1 MNASLS
7 YSPITALAREVT
19 APQMFAAPALYV
31 VATPI
36 GNLADVT
43 LRALAVLAM
52 ADLIAAEDTRVAVRL
67 LQAYGID
74 GKRLV
79 RCDAHTERECESA
92 VLGVLA
98 QGARVALVSDA
109 GTPAVSDPGAALVQA
124 VRDAGHV
131 VVPVPGASSVL
142 TLLSAAGFTAT
153 AFRFDGFAPAKRS
166 ERDAWLRRLKDAR
179 ETMVFFEAPHRIAET
194 LRELAASLGHAGRR
208 VALGRE
214 LTKRFETIAVLPLA
228 EVPAW
233 LAQDAQRVQG
243 EWVVA
248 LEGAV
253 PEHATAH
260 AGEHDA
266 LLGALL
272 KHLPLKTAVAVAEEI
287 SGTPKNLL
295 YQRALDLKAASGA
308 DDCT

>member
-1 MNASLS
+1 M
-7 YSPITALAREVT
+7 
-19 APQMFAAPALYV
+19 

-52 ADLIAAEDTRVAVRL
+52 ADLIAAEDTRVASRL

-79 RCDAHTERECESA
+79 RCDAHTERDCERV
-92 VLGVLA
+92 VLGELA

-124 VRDAGHV
+124 VRDAGHA

-153 AFRFDGFAPAKRS
+153 AFRFDGFAPAKHS
-166 ERDAWLRRLKDAR
+166 ERDAWLRRLKAAH
-179 ETMVFFEAPHRIAET
+179 ETVVFFEAPHRIAVT
-194 LRELAASLGHAGRR
+194 LHELATNLGHAGRR
-208 VALGRE
+208 IALGRE

-228 EVPAW
+228 ELPAW
-233 LAQDAQRVQG
+233 LAQHAQRVQG

-248 LEGAV
+248 LEAAA
-253 PEHATAH
+253 PEPATAH
-260 AGEHDA
+260 ASEHDA
-266 LLGALL
+266 MLRALL
-272 KHLPLKTAVAVAEEI
+272 AHVPLKTAVSVAEQI
-287 SGTPKNLL
+287 SGAPKNLL
-295 YQRALDLKAASGA
+295 YQRALDLKAGSDA
-308 DDCT
+308 DDVTKIDNA